1 MFSKTI
7 KGKLITSIICAI
19 TVIMITMS
27 FASYYISKDIIIYKS
42 QKAQEEIAKRY
53 SDNINEWLEKQALWL
68 QYIKQE
74 IELQDNIDASFLKNY
89 LDKCVEKSNNTVIL
103 YYAGFEDKNLII
115 SGDSDLPE
123 GFDCRTREWY
133 QNAINTGKISYT
145 SPYVDTI
152 TGDMIIT
159 VSMPIQKNGKSI
171 GVTGADIKISK
182 LIDIVNDIKS
192 DGNSYAFLLDE
203 NNNIMTHKNTEYLPH
218 EKSINIL
225 EAENGVYKELE
236 EKIKGKT
243 TENFYLKDY
252 DNVEK
257 YFVINNIEASN
268 WTLGV
273 AVPKNEILKGLNY
286 MVIGQAMIML
296 IGIIIIV
303 SIIITLTTR
312 LFKPIE
318 DMKKFATGDF
328 SEKESE
334 NKGRGIDKRFKD
346 ELEEISYATETIQKE
361 FRKTILGTK
370 EEISNIN
377 ESINDTSE
385 SIESL
390 HKKIEN
396 IDFTIKDISKSAQET
411 ASSSEEVNS
420 IATEIK
426 SAVVKV
432 AEKACDAVKIS
443 EDIEER
449 AEKMRQHVRNSKET
463 AGSIYKNAGDKLYDA
478 INESKKVKEIEVLAE
493 TILEIS
499 EQTNLLALNAAIEA
513 QRAGDSGKGFAV
525 VADEIRILAEDCRSA
540 IDKIQNVSE
549 NVIDSVSNLSTQSDR
564 LLKFIDE
571 TVIKDYNEMVSIADQ
586 YKNDSTYY
594 KDISDDLGATSEE
607 LSASIDV
614 MVESIGNINEL
625 NLDIAMNTE
634 KIAEETNKSE
644 ADSSN
649 IVVKINNLKESSEKL
664 KNIINNFKVQ

>member
-1 MFSKTI
+1 MFSRTI

-27 FASYYISKDIIIYKS
+27 FASYYISKDIIIDKS
-42 QKAQEEIAKRY
+42 QKAQEEISKRY

-74 IELQDNIDASFLKNY
+74 IELQDNIDTAFLKNY

-286 MVIGQAMIML
+286 MVIGQAMIIL

-334 NKGRGIDKRFKD
+334 NNNDKSF
-346 ELEEISYATETIQKE
+346 
-361 FRKTILGTK
+361 
-370 EEISNIN
+370 
-377 ESINDTSE
+377 
-385 SIESL
+385 
-390 HKKIEN
+390 
-396 IDFTIKDISKSAQET
+396 
-411 ASSSEEVNS
+411 
-420 IATEIK
+420 
-426 SAVVKV
+426 
-432 AEKACDAVKIS
+432 
-443 EDIEER
+443 
-449 AEKMRQHVRNSKET
+449 
-463 AGSIYKNAGDKLYDA
+463 
-478 INESKKVKEIEVLAE
+478 
-493 TILEIS
+493 
-499 EQTNLLALNAAIEA
+499 
-513 QRAGDSGKGFAV
+513 
-525 VADEIRILAEDCRSA
+525 
-540 IDKIQNVSE
+540 
-549 NVIDSVSNLSTQSDR
+549 
-564 LLKFIDE
+564 
-571 TVIKDYNEMVSIADQ
+571 
-586 YKNDSTYY
+586 
-594 KDISDDLGATSEE
+594 
-607 LSASIDV
+607 
-614 MVESIGNINEL
+614 
-625 NLDIAMNTE
+625 
-634 KIAEETNKSE
+634 
-644 ADSSN
+644 
-649 IVVKINNLKESSEKL
+649 
-664 KNIINNFKVQ
+664 